1 MTRERGGLLIYR
13 VIDLAKPGIGHLI
26 HSQLIE
32 ARIVK
37 RFEPGAE
44 IRCLQYTEL
53 RKIGLC
59 NPLAW
64 KRQAASNIRYGRL
77 AKERKESQAVK

>member
-53 RKIGLC
+53 RK
-59 NPLAW
+59 
-64 KRQAASNIRYGRL
+64 AASNIRYGRV